1 MGELEDPKRY
11 RDRAETREAFCSTEG
26 VPIGL
31 GCTNRPLKV
40 SSSRDQQLN
49 SYCVQQRH
57 T

>member
-1 MGELEDPKRY
+1 MGELEDPKRH
-11 RDRAETREAFCSTEG
+11 RDRAETREVFCSMEG